1 MAAFFLIAVK
11 FRPELGFLENVS
23 AVYCLFPTPLARDR
37 RETWERATCSSV
49 EMKGNI
55 ERELNSFRHG
65 RFPGKKGARV
75 RMLDKLPANLFFQS
89 AGEGRVKILGQ
100 GRSYQ

>member
-65 RFPGKKGARV
+65 RFPGKKGARGNV
-75 RMLDKLPANLFFQS
+75 PWIPSPVNPQGWEESGF
-89 AGEGRVKILGQ
+89 GEGRGVK
-100 GRSYQ
+100 